1 MLPVG
6 FIFPIG
12 SLNIADQAI
21 QVYFNKEIMLEKR
34 MSFYPNM
41 PEKHFLRSDRFPK
54 VSRSSCLLSS
64 YHWMAEV
71 KNDSIIDSD
80 IFCWRSHSFTKRLI
94 WKWISENENILFWKQ
109 DLSILQAKKSF
120 KTLEKSKKIRY
131 NVNNHLS

>member
-1 MLPVG
+1 MLLVG

-34 MSFYPNM
+34 MSFYSNM
-41 PEKHFLRSDRFPK
+41 PEKPFLRSDRFPK
-54 VSRSSCLLSS
+54 VFRSSWLPIS

-80 IFCWRSHSFTKRLI
+80 IICRMPHSFTRRLI
-94 WKWISENENILFWKQ
+94 WKWISGNENVLFWKQ
-109 DLSILQAKKSF
+109 TSSRLQAKKSF

-131 NVNNHLS
+131 NMNNHLS

>member
-41 PEKHFLRSDRFPK
+41 PEKSFLRSDRFLK
-54 VSRSSCLLSS
+54 VSRS
-64 YHWMAEV
+64 YW
-71 KNDSIIDSD
+71 
-80 IFCWRSHSFTKRLI
+80 
-94 WKWISENENILFWKQ
+94 
-109 DLSILQAKKSF
+109 LQAP
-120 KTLEKSKKIRY
+120 TIEWQRSKKIRTLIQILF
-131 NVNNHLS
+131 VEGHTVLRGG

>member
-34 MSFYPNM
+34 MNFYPNTT
-41 PEKHFLRSDRFPK
+41 EKSFLRSDRFPK

-64 YHWMAEV
+64 YH
-71 KNDSIIDSD
+71 
-80 IFCWRSHSFTKRLI
+80 
-94 WKWISENENILFWKQ
+94 
-109 DLSILQAKKSF
+109 
-120 KTLEKSKKIRY
+120 
-131 NVNNHLS
+131 